1 MWPNVLKVA
10 KKFGSSAGNDYLC
23 GHQTN
28 RHMKQKEDIRLTNI
42 WKRLRELEKAQLE
55 LSRKMREE
63 GMIQAA
69 ELRDRLALG
78 LTGAQAI
85 DHYNDWM
92 MLHGLSYLVI
102 K

>member
-1 MWPNVLKVA
+1 
-10 KKFGSSAGNDYLC
+10 
-23 GHQTN
+23 
-28 RHMKQKEDIRLTNI
+28 MKQTEDIRLTNI
-42 WKRLRELEKAQLE
+42 WKRLRALEEAQLE

-63 GMIQAA
+63 EMIQAA

-92 MLHGLSYLVI
+92 MLHGLQHLVVN
-102 K
+102 